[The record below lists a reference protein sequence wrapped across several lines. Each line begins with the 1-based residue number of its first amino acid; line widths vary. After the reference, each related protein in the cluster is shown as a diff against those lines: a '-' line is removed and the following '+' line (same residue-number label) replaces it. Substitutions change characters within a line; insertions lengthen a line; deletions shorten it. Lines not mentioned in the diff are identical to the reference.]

1 MLPFDNYISYFDI
14 TGANLK
20 KLLTNINNGQKKFYP
35 QWGLSEIYKK
45 NIDKYDL
52 ISLRLSN
59 GIEIVDSQ
67 IYTGATIQFLLDGG
81 DDFKGQSALF
91 TNIVNT

>member
-35 QWGLSEIYKK
+35 QRGLSEIYKK
-45 NIDKYDL
+45 NVDKYEL
-52 ISLRLSN
+52 I
-59 GIEIVDSQ
+59 
-67 IYTGATIQFLLDGG
+67 
-81 DDFKGQSALF
+81 
-91 TNIVNT
+91 